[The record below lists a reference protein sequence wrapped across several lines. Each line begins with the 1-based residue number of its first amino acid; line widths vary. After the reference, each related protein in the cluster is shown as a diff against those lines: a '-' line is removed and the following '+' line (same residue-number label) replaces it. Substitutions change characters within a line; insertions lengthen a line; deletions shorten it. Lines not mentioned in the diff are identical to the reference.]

1 MGPSGCLLCRRE
13 GTNPVGSASSGAAQ
27 AAAASLIS
35 AAPLAAVSAPPGAK
49 PAQPAAAPVLPSP
62 AAAAVAPPALPPQPS
77 GPAPVGNAPAPLGS
91 APASKPGP
99 FAPVPVLPT
108 QVSALA
114 NRALPEPPA
123 APATVTD
130 NPPALRF
137 SIRVHPLVLVLA
149 PVVVVALVLLV
160 IFVPGS
166 APVGD
171 PNAALVA
178 LDGPSAA
185 ADKGTAAAGEEQAVS
200 NDDTAA
206 ADTAEGE
213 AEEPLLPLELAA
225 KKTAELEKLHAE
237 VQRKA
242 EREQLLTA
250 ARGRLKVKVY
260 YKQDCNSC
268 SEARRHLAARGVR
281 AEEHDIDQEPKARAR
296 HRALNPRG
304 RLPTIEVEGKVLKGF
319 EAPKLDRAIDRAA
332 TARLKK
338 GR

>member
-1 MGPSGCLLCRRE
+1 
-13 GTNPVGSASSGAAQ
+13 
-27 AAAASLIS
+27 
-35 AAPLAAVSAPPGAK
+35 
-49 PAQPAAAPVLPSP
+49 
-62 AAAAVAPPALPPQPS
+62 
-77 GPAPVGNAPAPLGS
+77 
-91 APASKPGP
+91 
-99 FAPVPVLPT
+99 VPVLPT
-108 QVSALA
+108 QVAALA
-114 NRALPEPPA
+114 SRPLPEPPA
-123 APATVTD
+123 APAIVTD

-137 SIRVHPLVLVLA
+137 SIRLHPLVLVLA
-149 PVVVVALVLLV
+149 PVVVLALLLLV
-160 IFVPGS
+160 IIVPGS

-185 ADKGTAAAGEEQAVS
+185 AGEGAAVAGDEQADS
-200 NDDTAA
+200 SEEAAA
-206 ADTAEGE
+206 ADTVEAG

-281 AEEHDIDQEPKARAR
+281 AEAHDIDQEPKARAR
-296 HRALNPRG
+296 HRSLNPRG

-319 EAPKLDRAIDRAA
+319 EAQKLDRAIDRAA